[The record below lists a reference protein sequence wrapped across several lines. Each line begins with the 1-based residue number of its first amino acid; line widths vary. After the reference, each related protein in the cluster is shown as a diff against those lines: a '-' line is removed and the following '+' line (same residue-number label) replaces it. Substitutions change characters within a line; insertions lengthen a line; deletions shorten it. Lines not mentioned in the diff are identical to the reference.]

1 MDTEYKKI
9 GDFKVKEVFN
19 ENGKDIKQI
28 LKEVFSAY
36 FIEEATKQKS
46 G

>member
-1 MDTEYKKI
+1 MDTEYKKT

-28 LKEVFSAY
+28 LK
-36 FIEEATKQKS
+36 
-46 G
+46 